1 MAGRYSDYYLLSRY
15 FFILTQGRQVRPLLF
30 TKKVRMFYIISLILL
45 KLTFF
50 YDFSIRHPCRRTI
63 FYTFFI
69 VLFFTIRLLLSY
81 NSENRIN
88 YRSNIRA
95 SCVFFSRLFFLN
107 TIPHFSF
114 GFFIF
119 LIFLLKTQPLK
130 ILYHRLCSA

>member
-15 FFILTQGRQVRPLLF
+15 FFILTQGHQVRPLLF
-30 TKKVRMFYIISLILL
+30 TKKVRMFYIISLILS
-45 KLTFF
+45 KLTFL

-95 SCVFFSRLFFLN
+95 SCVFISRLFFLN

-114 GFFIF
+114 GFFYF
-119 LIFLLKTQPLK
+119 FDLFTKS
-130 ILYHRLCSA
+130 SAS